1 MGPWASV
8 SEYAKWEGVAQ
19 NLLNKWQL
27 DLPCFYFTNLLATLC
42 DLWVPS
48 SLIRDRTQALS
59 SERMEPQPPDH
70 QGIPCLIF
78 KDLTSEVNRYSTWRP
93 ALGSAAN
100 VSLKVIRG
108 QERDWE
114 ERSCPLSQY
123 WTFWNSVLGRTLLA
137 SNCLGPLV
145 PGSGCNQVEM
155 GWDKKLGEIALSEH
169 SIPGDTRQ
177 GPLLHCSSETG
188 NEQRLDSLRSQ
199 S

>member
-1 MGPWASV
+1 MGR
-8 SEYAKWEGVAQ
+8 EE
-19 NLLNKWQL
+19 
-27 DLPCFYFTNLLATLC
+27 
-42 DLWVPS
+42 
-48 SLIRDRTQALS
+48 LS
-59 SERMEPQPPDH
+59 
-70 QGIPCLIF
+70 
-78 KDLTSEVNRYSTWRP
+78 TV
-93 ALGSAAN
+93 
-100 VSLKVIRG
+100 
-108 QERDWE
+108 
-114 ERSCPLSQY
+114 
-123 WTFWNSVLGRTLLA
+123 SVLNFLELSPWQEPPGFLA